1 VSITREIKVSPP
13 PMSLPLITENGVPTR
28 AFTDF
33 LYQMWVRSGGNE
45 DKPEAVREQ
54 AGAAQGTANS
64 AQGAANTAQGTAN
77 SAQGTANSA
86 QGAANTA
93 QGTANSA
100 QGTANSAQGTAN
112 TGVSKAN
119 TAQSRADSAFSLAEL
134 GQTPIGGI
142 IFIAG
147 GFGIPE
153 NWALCDGSN
162 GTPDLRDRFIVAAG
176 TIYAA
181 GSTGGSDEAEVTT
194 AQGGSG
200 STATGTASINTTTA
214 GAAAGTDVTAVVGV
228 TDDGH
233 GHSIADHEHN
243 VTVPT
248 VPPYYAMA
256 MIMRTE

>member
-54 AGAAQGTANS
+54 AGA
-64 AQGAANTAQGTAN
+64 
-77 SAQGTANSA
+77 AQGTANSA

>member
-1 VSITREIKVSPP
+1 MSITRAIKVSPP
-13 PMSLPLITENGVPTR
+13 PMSLPLITENGTPTR

-64 AQGAANTAQGTAN
+64 AQESANTAQGTADTGVEM
-77 SAQGTANSA
+77 ADTA
-86 QGAANTA
+86 QGAAETGISKADTA
-93 QGTANSA
+93 QGTAD
-100 QGTANSAQGTAN
+100 
-112 TGVSKAN
+112 TGVSKAD
-119 TAQSRADSAFSLAEL
+119 TAQEQADEAYSLADF
-134 GQTPIGGI
+134 GKVPIGGI
-142 IFIAG
+142 MPIAG
-147 GFGIPE
+147 GFTIPS
-153 NWALCDGSN
+153 NWALCDGSK

-200 STATGTASINTTTA
+200 STATGTASISTTTA
-214 GAAAGTDVTAVVGV
+214 GAATGADVTAVVGV
-228 TDDGH
+228 TAGGH
-233 GHSIADHEHN
+233 THSIADHEHT

>member
-1 VSITREIKVSPP
+1 
-13 PMSLPLITENGVPTR
+13 MSLPLITENGTPTR

-77 SAQGTANSA
+77 
-86 QGAANTA
+86 
-93 QGTANSA
+93 
-100 QGTANSAQGTAN
+100 
-112 TGVSKAN
+112 TGVSKAD
-119 TAQSRADSAFSLAEL
+119 TAQGRADEAYSLADF
-134 GQTPIGGI
+134 GQVPIGGI
-142 IFIAG
+142 MPIAG
-147 GFGIPE
+147 GFTIPS
-153 NWALCDGSN
+153 NWALCDGTN

-181 GSTGGSDEAEVTT
+181 GSTGGSDEAELTT

-200 STATGTASINTTTA
+200 STATATASISTTTA
-214 GAAAGTDVTAVVGV
+214 GAAAGTDVTAVLGV
-228 TDDGH
+228 TAG
-233 GHSIADHEHN
+233 GHSHSIPDHNHT
-243 VTVPT
+243 VTVAT

>member
-1 VSITREIKVSPP
+1 MSITREIKVSPP

-54 AGAAQGTANS
+54 AGA
-64 AQGAANTAQGTAN
+64 
-77 SAQGTANSA
+77 AQGTANSA

>member
-1 VSITREIKVSPP
+1 MSITRAIKVSPP
-13 PMSLPLITENGVPTR
+13 PMSLPLITENGTPTR

-33 LYQMWVRSGGNE
+33 LYQMWARSGGNE

-64 AQGAANTAQGTAN
+64 AQESANTAQGTADTGVEK
-77 SAQGTANSA
+77 AD
-86 QGAANTA
+86 TA
-93 QGTANSA
+93 QGTAD
-100 QGTANSAQGTAN
+100 
-112 TGVSKAN
+112 TGVSKAD
-119 TAQSRADSAFSLAEL
+119 TAQDRADEAYSLADF
-134 GQTPIGGI
+134 GQVPIGGI
-142 IFIAG
+142 MPIAG
-147 GFGIPE
+147 GFTIPS
-153 NWALCDGSN
+153 NWALCDGTN

-200 STATGTASINTTTA
+200 STATATASISTTTA
-214 GAAAGTDVTAVVGV
+214 GAAAGTDVTAVLGV
-228 TDDGH
+228 TAG
-233 GHSIADHEHN
+233 GHSHSIPDHNHT
-243 VTVPT
+243 VTVAT